1 MAESASIGL
10 NDLKG
15 MFLRRLWIVV
25 LCCGLLT
32 PLAVGI
38 AYVLPPVYSATARIL
53 VETQQIPNALARST
67 VTADASERLE
77 LIRQRLL
84 TRQNLIEII
93 DQYKLYEQYTAMPL
107 ADKIENLRRATVFE
121 NIAFGGGGV
130 SAFTIAVSTP
140 SPVLAA
146 SVTNEFVTRAL
157 DLNLKQRTARATETV
172 EFFKQEVANLSRAL
186 ADIENRILEM
196 KVENPLS
203 LPETMGFRASE
214 VQSLEKKLFDN
225 KSRRLQLENQKQEIV
240 MVLSQGLQV
249 PAAQLSP
256 LQQQLQTLQS
266 ELAQQ
271 KLVLSPS
278 HPTIRAL
285 EGRIASIESALTAES
300 GDESEEKVDPTAY
313 QRGRLERQINIIE
326 VELSRLS
333 EVMAKDEERLDEL
346 REALDRA
353 PEVEMELSGLIRRK
367 AEMQQQY
374 ASAAAKLSDAETGE
388 KLEVNRQAERLVVIE
403 QAQVPTSAKSP
414 NCIMI
419 AVGGAIGSLV
429 LGIGIAVLLE
439 LINSSIR
446 STRDMQRKV
455 GLMPIVVIPYIRT
468 KREIRVGRI
477 RLAAAALVIVIC
489 IPTALYVIDQHYLP
503 LSVLADKIGKKTG
516 LDVLMETINQNSRL
530 RPDEDMNNGRET

>member
-172 EFFKQEVANLSRAL
+172 EFFKQEVANLSRA
-186 ADIENRILEM
+186 
-196 KVENPLS
+196 
-203 LPETMGFRASE
+203 
-214 VQSLEKKLFDN
+214 
-225 KSRRLQLENQKQEIV
+225 SRGYRKPHSGN
-240 MVLSQGLQV
+240 
-249 PAAQLSP
+249 
-256 LQQQLQTLQS
+256 
-266 ELAQQ
+266 
-271 KLVLSPS
+271 
-278 HPTIRAL
+278 
-285 EGRIASIESALTAES
+285 ES
-300 GDESEEKVDPTAY
+300 
-313 QRGRLERQINIIE
+313 
-326 VELSRLS
+326 
-333 EVMAKDEERLDEL
+333 
-346 REALDRA
+346 
-353 PEVEMELSGLIRRK
+353 
-367 AEMQQQY
+367 
-374 ASAAAKLSDAETGE
+374 
-388 KLEVNRQAERLVVIE
+388 
-403 QAQVPTSAKSP
+403 
-414 NCIMI
+414 
-419 AVGGAIGSLV
+419 
-429 LGIGIAVLLE
+429 
-439 LINSSIR
+439 
-446 STRDMQRKV
+446 
-455 GLMPIVVIPYIRT
+455 
-468 KREIRVGRI
+468 
-477 RLAAAALVIVIC
+477 
-489 IPTALYVIDQHYLP
+489 
-503 LSVLADKIGKKTG
+503 
-516 LDVLMETINQNSRL
+516 
-530 RPDEDMNNGRET
+530 

>member
-414 NCIMI
+414 NRIMI

-516 LDVLMETINQNSRL
+516 LDVLMETINQRL
-530 RPDEDMNNGRET
+530 